1 MICAVA
7 VKPEPRAPS
16 FVKPFNDV
24 TVVTGEPLSL
34 QAQVIGFP
42 VPEIKWLK
50 DGIPLRP
57 SENLNF
63 IMQPDGI
70 IGINIDSVRP
80 EDAGVYTAIITNKLG
95 EIKATPIVKVEPRPR
110 KPLFI
115 KEMYDTNVIEGFP
128 LRLDVKFIAH
138 PEPKLAWSCD
148 GKEIESA
155 GHYKVSQKDGH
166 GTLIVEKA
174 TPGDAGKYQVTAIND
189 QGAANTAAKVTVSPV
204 TDSQMPEEPPSFT
217 SNLGEVTVDEGKEL
231 AFALP
236 FVGNPIPEVLWSRNG
251 KPIEPTP
258 RTMLTC
264 DGRKVGIVINPSEI
278 TDSGE
283 YQCLLANPLG
293 EVESRVNVHVRKIFQ
308 RPNFVSRFSD
318 LQVLPTH
325 DAKFPARVTGIPKP
339 DIIWS
344 RNEKPIH
351 NNEKYSI
358 KYDGDTCVLY
368 VRNCTP
374 EDAGLYSCSAR
385 NREGEDSC
393 DARLEIVDKVA
404 EKDKAEPPSF
414 LKKIANS
421 EVIHGMKAKF
431 TACVSGYP
439 LPEIEWY
446 KNGNKLFGGDRFKI
460 ECEKNGLLRLIINDV
475 RDTDA
480 GKYSCKAKNKHGEDS
495 CSAELIYE
503 EEKPTKR
510 APKGETEK
518 FKAGVPLPLPDR
530 PYISRMSDK
539 HLTLSWKPSIPAGPK
554 FPIQYQVEMLD
565 LPEGDWYVYRGGIR
579 GTHCEIDGLQ
589 PFHDYRFRIRCE
601 DRYGVSEPSSYCQ
614 TYRQKLEP
622 EPSKIH
628 AYLPKGLDF
637 RPDIPSFFPRDYD
650 IEKPSHDGY
659 SQAPQF
665 LRQENPCQYGIK
677 NHSVDLSWFVY
688 GYPKPTIKYYF
699 NDTPIECG
707 GRFAWSYT
715 RNGQATLFINRM
727 LERDEGTYEAVATN
741 EFGCARQKVRVEIAE
756 YPRFIQRPD
765 EVHIMA
771 RRSGRLE
778 AKIVGVPLPEIRWF
792 KDWQP
797 VAESTRLKMIFYE
810 PDTYVLLITDAMKK
824 DEGLYSISARNV
836 AGSISASSMVHIE
849 ESEEDYIFNSN
860 HRTPYVRSRQ
870 KPLYTDIY
878 DIGDE
883 LGRGTQGI
891 TYHAVERAT
900 GRNFAAKIM
909 HGRYDLRPYMFN
921 ELDIM
926 NSLNHRKL
934 IRLHDAYDS
943 SKSLILIEELASGGE
958 LVRDHLL
965 RRDFYTERIVAT
977 FIYQVLQGLE
987 HMHSRSIGHMGLNVS
1002 FETNIS

>member
-1 MICAVA
+1 M
-7 VKPEPRAPS
+7 
-16 FVKPFNDV
+16 
-24 TVVTGEPLSL
+24 
-34 QAQVIGFP
+34 
-42 VPEIKWLK
+42 
-50 DGIPLRP
+50 
-57 SENLNF
+57 
-63 IMQPDGI
+63 
-70 IGINIDSVRP
+70 RP
-80 EDAGVYTAIITNKLG
+80 EDAGVYTAIITNKMG

-128 LRLDVKFIAH
+128 LRLDVKYIAH
-138 PEPKLAWSCD
+138 PEPQLAWTYD
-148 GKEIESA
+148 GKEIEA
-155 GHYKVSQKDGH
+155 GGHYKVAQKDGL
-166 GTLIVEKA
+166 GTLIVDKA
-174 TPGDAGKYQVTAIND
+174 TPGDAGKYSVTATND
-189 QGAANTAAKVTVSPV
+189 QGVSTTAAKVSVSPV
-204 TDSQMPEEPPSFT
+204 IDTQMPEEPPSFT

-236 FVGNPIPEVLWSRNG
+236 FIGNPVPEVLWSRNG

-264 DGRKVGIVINPSEI
+264 DGRKVGIVINPAEI

-293 EVESRVNVHVRKIFQ
+293 EVESRVDVHVRKIYQ
-308 RPNFVSRFSD
+308 KPNFVSRFSD

-344 RNEKPIH
+344 KNEKPIH
-351 NNEKYSI
+351 NSDKYTI

-368 VRNCTP
+368 VKNCTP
-374 EDAGLYSCSAR
+374 EDAGFYTCSAR

-393 DARLEIVDKVA
+393 DGRLEIVDKVA
-404 EKDKAEPPSF
+404 EKDKAEPPNF
-414 LKKIANS
+414 LKKIIDT

-431 TACVSGYP
+431 TACVSGHP
-439 LPEIEWY
+439 EPEIEWY
-446 KNGNKLFGGDRFKI
+446 KNGNKLFGGDRFKF
-460 ECEKNGLLRLIINDV
+460 EAEKNGLLRLIINDV
-475 RDTDA
+475 RDSDA
-480 GKYSCKAKNKHGEDS
+480 GKYTCKARNKHGEDS

-503 EEKPTKR
+503 EEKPFKK
-510 APKGETEK
+510 APKGDNDK
-518 FKAGVPLPLPDR
+518 FKASVPLPLPDR
-530 PYISRMSDK
+530 PYISRMSDRK
-539 HLTLSWKPSIPAGPK
+539 LTLSWKPSIPAGPK

-565 LPEGDWYVYRGGIR
+565 LPDGDWYVYRSGIR
-579 GTHCEIDGLQ
+579 GCHCEVDGLQ
-589 PFHDYRFRIRCE
+589 PFHDYKFRIRCE
-601 DRYGVSEPSSYCQ
+601 DRYGVSEPSSYTQ

-622 EPSKIH
+622 DPPKIH
-628 AYLPKGLDF
+628 AYLPRGYDF

-659 SQAPQF
+659 AQAPQF
-665 LRQENPCQYGIK
+665 LRQEHPCQYGIK
-677 NHSVDLSWFVY
+677 NHSVDLFWFVY
-688 GYPKPTIKYYF
+688 GYPKPTMQYFF

-707 GRFAWSYT
+707 GRYSWSYT

-727 LERDEGTYEAVATN
+727 LERDVGTYEAVATN
-741 EFGCARQKVRVEIAE
+741 EYGCARQKVRVEIAE

-765 EVHIMA
+765 ETHIMA

-778 AKIVGVPLPEIRWF
+778 AKIVGVPLPDIRWF

-797 VAESTRLKMIFYE
+797 IAETSRLKMIFYE

-836 AGSISASSMVHIE
+836 AGSISASAMVHIE

-878 DIGDE
+878 DLGDE

-909 HGRYDLRPYMFN
+909 HGRYDLRPFMFN

-926 NSLNHRKL
+926 NSLSHRKL

-943 SKSLILIEELASGGE
+943 PKSLILIEELAAGGE

-965 RRDFYTERIVAT
+965 RRDFYTERLVAC
-977 FIYQVLQGLE
+977 FIYQALQGLE

-1002 FETNIS
+1002 FHVSDLIITISVKIYINLLDSRLVDCPSRRRQFEDLRFRFITPY